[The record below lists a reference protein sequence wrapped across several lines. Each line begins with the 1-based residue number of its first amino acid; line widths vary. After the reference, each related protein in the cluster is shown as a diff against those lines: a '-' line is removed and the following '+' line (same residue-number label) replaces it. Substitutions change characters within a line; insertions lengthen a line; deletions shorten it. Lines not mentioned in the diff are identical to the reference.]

1 MLEQLQRHNSLNALK
16 DSSNNTGIPESVS
29 SEWNKALEIE
39 DPPMLPIMA
48 CGPPRLGKSALITLM
63 SGFAIKLGATVV
75 LGVGPNKT
83 IPLAEM
89 LGKYTEK
96 LQYTPLS
103 RAEIEQQRKHQTQ
116 QEQQDAAGSASQ
128 QSGAR
133 APPLFYPCCPRASAR
148 ARRQNRTRARARARA
163 RAPVRP
169 YAAALPR
176 SRPRVLLLLR
186 RARRTRAE
194 ENAHDASGT
203 RDSND
208 AGLLTTTSWTT
219 TGHLGPIVRARQSH
233 SGVQDGV
240 AMVQMV

>member
-1 MLEQLQRHNSLNALK
+1 MLKQLQRHNSLNALK
-16 DSSNNTGIPESVS
+16 DGSNNTGIPEGVD
-29 SEWNKALEIE
+29 SEWKEALEIE

-116 QEQQDAAGSASQ
+116 KDQDAAGSSSQ

-133 APPLFYPCCPRASAR
+133 APPPPFFYPCCSRASAR

-163 RAPVRP
+163 PLRCRAATLTPAC
-169 YAAALPR
+169 AA
-176 SRPRVLLLLR
+176 LLLR

-208 AGLLTTTSWTT
+208 AGLLTTT
-219 TGHLGPIVRARQSH
+219 
-233 SGVQDGV
+233 
-240 AMVQMV
+240 